1 MRNNNQLVRNNKRN
15 ILKFLLFSLI
25 GIFVFF
31 VPIEIAGNS
40 TIPLDHIV
48 TGLENNFV
56 NIVPIY
62 ALIVILIG
70 SIKPFIDKSWN
81 ESKVEMTFSILKIL
95 GIIVSFLVYIK
106 VGPDWLLNEDM
117 GIFLFES
124 LVIPVGLIVPVGAIF
139 LSFLVDFGF
148 IEFVGILMRPI
159 VRPLFKTPGRSAVDA
174 IASFV
179 GSYSIALLI
188 TNKVF
193 KEGKYTIKEASI
205 IATGFST
212 VSATFMIIVAK
223 TVGVMNKWGLYFW
236 TTIIVTFS
244 VTAIVVRL
252 WPLKNKEN
260 EYVTEESY
268 PEQVPEGNIFKNAWE
283 SGIEAA
289 GEVQNVWTNILD
301 NLKAGFNMAMS
312 ILPTI
317 MSVGLIGLLLANF
330 TPVFDIVAYIFYP
343 FTKLLQIPEAML
355 AAKAAALGIAE
366 MFLPALLVTEASLI
380 TRFVIGVLSVSEILF
395 FSASIPCILSTDI
408 PITIPEILVIWI
420 ERTILTLLIVVPFAL
435 LIF

>member
-1 MRNNNQLVRNNKRN
+1 MQNNNIKKNNTSVS
-15 ILKFLLFSLI
+15 KFIFFSLI

-31 VPIEIAGNS
+31 VSIEIGGNS

-48 TGLENNFV
+48 TGLENNF
-56 NIVPIY
+56 PQGASIY
-62 ALIVILIG
+62 ALIVIILG
-70 SIKPFIDKSWN
+70 GIKPFIDNSWN
-81 ESKVEMTFSILKIL
+81 ENKVEVVFSFLKIL
-95 GIIVSFLVYIK
+95 GIVVAFLVFMRM
-106 VGPDWLLNEDM
+106 GPGWLLDEDI
-117 GIFLFES
+117 GVFLFDK
-124 LVIPVGLIVPVGAIF
+124 LVVPVGLIVPVGAIF

-148 IEFVGILMRPI
+148 IEFIGVIMRPI

-174 IASFV
+174 VASFV

-223 TVGVMNKWGLYFW
+223 TVGIMDRWGLYFW
-236 TTIIVTFS
+236 TTLIVTYI

-252 WPLKNKEN
+252 WPLSGKEDK
-260 EYVTEESY
+260 YVTEEPH
-268 PEQVPEGNIFKNAWE
+268 PEKVTEGNILKNSWKA
-283 SGIEAA
+283 GIEAA
-289 GEVQNVWTNILD
+289 AEQESITKNILG

-317 MSVGLIGLLLANF
+317 MSVGLIGLILANF
-330 TPVFDIVAYIFYP
+330 TPVFDVVAYVFYP
-343 FTKLLQIPEAML
+343 FTKLLQVPEAML
-355 AAKAAALGIAE
+355 AAKAAAVGITE
-366 MFLPALLVTEASLI
+366 MFLPALLVTEAPLI
-380 TRFVIGVLSVSEILF
+380 TRFVIGVLCVSEILF

-420 ERTILTLLIVVPFAL
+420 ERTILTLLIVVPFSF

>member
-1 MRNNNQLVRNNKRN
+1 MKNNMESAKDNTSVG
-15 ILKFLLFSLI
+15 KFIFFSLI

-31 VPIEIAGNS
+31 IKVEIAGNS

-48 TGLENNFV
+48 TGLESNF
-56 NIVPIY
+56 PQLAAIY
-62 ALIVILIG
+62 ALVVIILG
-70 SIKPFIDKSWN
+70 GIKPFLDKSWK
-81 ESKVEMTFSILKIL
+81 ESKVETTFSFLKIL
-95 GIIVSFLVYIK
+95 GIIVAFLVFIEK
-106 VGPDWLLNEDM
+106 GPGWLLAEDI
-117 GIFLFES
+117 GVFLFNS

-148 IEFVGILMRPI
+148 IEFIGVIMRPV

-174 IASFV
+174 VASFV

-223 TVGVMNKWGLYFW
+223 TVGIMDRWGLYFW
-236 TTIIVTFS
+236 TTLIITYL

-252 WPLKNKEN
+252 WPLNKKED
-260 EYVTEESY
+260 EYVTEEPH
-268 PEQVPEGNIFKNAWE
+268 PEKVPEGNILKNAWKA
-283 SGIEAA
+283 GIEAA
-289 GEVQNVWTNILD
+289 AERESIIKNILG

-317 MSVGLIGLLLANF
+317 MSVGLIGLILANF
-330 TPVFDIVAYIFYP
+330 TPVFDVVAYLFYP

-355 AAKAAALGIAE
+355 AAKAAAVGITE

-380 TRFVIGVLSVSEILF
+380 TRFVIGVLCVSEILF

-420 ERTILTLLIVVPFAL
+420 ERTILTLLIVVPFSF